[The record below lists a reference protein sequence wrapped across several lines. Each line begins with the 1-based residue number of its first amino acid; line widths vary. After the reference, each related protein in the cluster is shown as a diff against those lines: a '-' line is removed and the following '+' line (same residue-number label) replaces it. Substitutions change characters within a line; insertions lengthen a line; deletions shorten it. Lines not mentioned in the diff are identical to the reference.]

1 MPGAARGTHSEAYGV
16 IVLEKFESIKE
27 RDQSYIMHTYGRSEI
42 CLVKGEGSVV
52 TDSDG
57 MDYIDFTSGIGV
69 NSLGFCDPDWV
80 EAVAG
85 QAGKLQHTSNLY
97 YTLPC
102 GELAETLCKRTG
114 YGKIFFGN
122 SGAEANEAAIKLA
135 RKYSFDK

>member
-1 MPGAARGTHSEAYGV
+1 
-16 IVLEKFESIKE
+16 
-27 RDQSYIMHTYGRSEI
+27 MHTYGRSEI

-114 YGKIFFGN
+114 LREGFLRQLGGGGERGGDQAGPQVFLRQVRGRA
-122 SGAEANEAAIKLA
+122 G
-135 RKYSFDK
+135 